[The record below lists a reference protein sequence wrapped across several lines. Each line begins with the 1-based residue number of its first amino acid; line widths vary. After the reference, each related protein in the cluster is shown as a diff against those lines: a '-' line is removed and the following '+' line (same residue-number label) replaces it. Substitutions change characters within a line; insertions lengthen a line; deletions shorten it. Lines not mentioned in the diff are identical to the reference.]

1 MYYHHS
7 LLLTPG
13 PTPVPDHIMKEIQSP
28 MVGHRSSDFEDIA
41 EEAFHGLKPI
51 FGSQNDVLIL
61 TSSGTSVLEAS
72 MLNIINPDDHFVII
86 VSGAFGNRFK
96 QIAQTYYKNVH
107 IYDVEW
113 GKAVNVEEFITYLK
127 SLNVTISAVFSQ
139 FCETSTTV
147 LHPIHDLGNA
157 IHHYNSDIF
166 FVVDGVSCIGAVD
179 VDLAKDKI
187 DVLVSGSQK
196 AIMLPP
202 GLAFVA
208 YNQRAK
214 DRFQQVTTP
223 RFYLDLNKY
232 ISSQVAHSTPFTP
245 NVALFRGVN
254 AYVESVKTEG
264 FNHVIERHYAI
275 RNALRQALK
284 ALNLDLLVNDHD
296 ASPTVTAFIPKDKE
310 EVNHI
315 KNQLKQRF
323 NITIAGG
330 QGHLKG
336 HILRIGHMGQVS
348 PFDILSVV
356 AALEII
362 LSDYRQVSLIGQ
374 GTAKFMEVIHNEI

>member
-1 MYYHHS
+1 
-7 LLLTPG
+7 
-13 PTPVPDHIMKEIQSP
+13 
-28 MVGHRSSDFEDIA
+28 
-41 EEAFHGLKPI
+41 
-51 FGSQNDVLIL
+51 
-61 TSSGTSVLEAS
+61 
-72 MLNIINPDDHFVII
+72 
-86 VSGAFGNRFK
+86 
-96 QIAQTYYKNVH
+96 
-107 IYDVEW
+107 
-113 GKAVNVEEFITYLK
+113 
-127 SLNVTISAVFSQ
+127 
-139 FCETSTTV
+139 
-147 LHPIHDLGNA
+147 
-157 IHHYNSDIF
+157 YNSDIF

-296 ASPTVTAFIPKDKE
+296 ASPT
-310 EVNHI
+310 
-315 KNQLKQRF
+315 
-323 NITIAGG
+323 
-330 QGHLKG
+330 
-336 HILRIGHMGQVS
+336 
-348 PFDILSVV
+348 
-356 AALEII
+356 
-362 LSDYRQVSLIGQ
+362 
-374 GTAKFMEVIHNEI
+374 